1 MENILGGRVDNI
13 IISGKTDVL
22 KTLIESSEQ
31 DGEALKSS
39 REYARAIYKSAKT
52 FYDKAD
58 LTRAYDLFEESLR
71 LTKFPQDGYVAMKI
85 FGFLIKI
92 SSEKKHEHLV
102 TKWLKES
109 SNYTELFGK
118 EIGSLNSEYLFNQGI
133 LKGYLQEHLDASKVL
148 EFAYQK
154 SIEENDSQI
163 LSKILLARAY
173 NSFNLEDFKGSQ
185 KHLER
190 LEEVL
195 HIINKSYLKG
205 AMYLFW
211 ARLLTRLEKYEDA
224 LDKLDL
230 ASRQLQEKKCWNLLG
245 YMLLTRGQIY
255 KKMGSYEKALM
266 IFELSKNSTDP
277 TTFKKLTSIIDGEV
291 EEVNDSSI
299 DLYLDRGNRKIIEKN
314 IGIIDFKHRFVLLEI
329 LFLLAKNAG
338 EYYDKHALAQQ
349 VWQDEYNPLIH
360 DKLIYTSVSRLRK
373 LIEPKKGQEKRKYII
388 RGKDGY
394 TFNPNVKIRFQ
405 NASSQNNITEVS
417 TFEITSP
424 L

>member
-1 MENILGGRVDNI
+1 VDNI
-13 IISGKTDVL
+13 IISGKTDLENL
-22 KTLIESSEQ
+22 KLTPEGSLDSEYK
-31 DGEALKSS
+31 ES
-39 REYARAIYKSAKT
+39 REYARAVYKSAKT

-58 LTRAYDLFEESLR
+58 LSKAYVLFEESLA
-71 LTKFPQDGYVAMKI
+71 LTNFPQDGYVAMKI
-85 FGFLIKI
+85 YGFLIKI
-92 SSEKKHEHLV
+92 SSEKRNEHLV
-102 TKWLKES
+102 SKWLNEA
-109 SNYTELFGK
+109 TRFMELFGK
-118 EIGSLNSEYLFNQGI
+118 EVGSLNSEFLFNQGI
-133 LKGYLQEHLDASKVL
+133 LKGYFEKHEEALKIL

-154 SIEENDSQI
+154 SVEENDSQI
-163 LSKILLARAY
+163 LSKILLARAF
-173 NSFNLEDFKGSQ
+173 NSFNLNDLKSAQ

-211 ARLLTRLEKYEDA
+211 ARLLTRLEKYEEA
-224 LDKLDL
+224 LEKLDL

-245 YMLLTRGQIY
+245 YMLVTRGQIY

-266 IFELSKNSTDP
+266 IFELAKNSSDP
-277 TTFKKLTSIIDGEV
+277 NTFKKLSSIILSEV

-299 DLYLDRGNRKIIEKN
+299 DLYLDKVNRKIIEKN

-338 EYYDKHALAQQ
+338 NYYDKHALAQE

-405 NASSQNNITEVS
+405 NASSQTNISEVS

>member
-1 MENILGGRVDNI
+1 MDNI
-13 IISGKTDVL
+13 IISSNTDVL
-22 KTLIESSEQ
+22 RTLVGGDETNS
-31 DGEALKSS
+31 DDVNSS
-39 REYARAIYKSAKT
+39 REYARVVYQSAKT

-58 LTRAYDLFEESLR
+58 LTKAYQLFEESLR

-109 SNYTELFGK
+109 SKYMELFGK

-133 LKGYLQEHLDASKVL
+133 LKGYLQDHLDASKVL

-154 SIEENDSQI
+154 AVEENDSQI

-173 NSFNLEDFKGSQ
+173 NSFNLNDFKASL

-211 ARLLTRLEKYEDA
+211 ARLLTRLERYENA
-224 LDKLDL
+224 LEKLDL
-230 ASRQLQEKKCWNLLG
+230 ASIQLQEKKCWNLLG

-266 IFELSKNSTDP
+266 VFELAKNSTDP
-277 TTFKKLTSIIDGEV
+277 NTFKKLSSIIDGEV

-299 DLYLDRGNRKIIEKN
+299 DLYLDRVNRKIIEKN

-349 VWQDEYNPLIH
+349 IWQDEYNPLIH

-373 LIEPKKGQEKRKYII
+373 LIEPKKSQEKRKYII

-405 NASSQNNITEVS
+405 NSSSQNNITEVS